1 MSKNQLITVSSFVSH
16 EAIVRKI
23 YLVRGEKAMLDRDLA
38 DLYQVETRVLN
49 QAVRRNMDRFPA
61 DFMFTLTRQE
71 IRNIS
76 QSVISLKH
84 APNVFAFTEKGVAM
98 LSSEGRSRAL
108 PHQAAHGGLGSL
120 KPGQLARLPGGGRTS
135 LVLPRR

>member
-1 MSKNQLITVSSFVSH
+1 MYKNKSLVVSSFLSH
-16 EAIVRKI
+16 EVIVRKI
-23 YLVRGEKAMLDRDLA
+23 YLVRGEKVMLDRDLA
-38 DLYQVETRVLN
+38 ELYQVETRVLN
-49 QAVRRNMDRFPA
+49 QAVRRNLDRFSS

-98 LSSEGRSRAL
+98 LSSVLNGKKAIHVNIAMIHSIRLL
-108 PHQAAHGGLGSL
+108 PI
-120 KPGQLARLPGGGRTS
+120 
-135 LVLPRR
+135 